1 MALPEFARRFCSAPA
16 VQQSI
21 GISCLP
27 GPQQQT
33 CSSGFAAVGPWWD
46 RQTDGQ
52 ADTVPLHRPCSA
64 YYAGSANKQSSGSN
78 NRSSQLFSQ
87 QFTKMSGV
95 IKLVEFRL
103 QQEIF
108 RDVRPWQFFVFACE
122 QLRWSVVS
130 RAQSTCR
137 RTISREIFANA
148 ERREF
153 GGWSCR
159 SDDDLVH
166 GCDRRI
172 ITRPQTSRPT
182 WSPDMST
189 GAPVCRCVVA
199 ARCRVDR
206 QHAGVTGKTNQK
218 LLTNCLRPI

>member
-1 MALPEFARRFCSAPA
+1 MRRVANCYTAFTLLTSF
-16 VQQSI
+16 
-21 GISCLP
+21 
-27 GPQQQT
+27 T
-33 CSSGFAAVGPWWD
+33 
-46 RQTDGQ
+46 
-52 ADTVPLHRPCSA
+52 
-64 YYAGSANKQSSGSN
+64 SANKQSSGSN

-122 QLRWSVVS
+122 ELRWSVVS